1 MRLLLDTQAFLW
13 FILNDARLSSAA
25 RTLLVDPA
33 NELLFSPASYWEIAI
48 KVSIG
53 KYHVPGS
60 FKDFM
65 DRQIA
70 LNATVHLADYRGAC
84 GRGRLLAVPPPR
96 SLRPLAHRSVAGG
109 KRAAGL
115 LGFGRGCLWRDP
127 SLVTPFARAG

>member
-13 FILNDARLSSAA
+13 FVLNDARLSWNA

-53 KYHVPGS
+53 KYPVPGS

-65 DRQIA
+65 D
-70 LNATVHLADYRGAC
+70 
-84 GRGRLLAVPPPR
+84 
-96 SLRPLAHRSVAGG
+96 
-109 KRAAGL
+109 
-115 LGFGRGCLWRDP
+115 
-127 SLVTPFARAG
+127 

>member
-13 FILNDARLSSAA
+13 FVLNDARLSPTA

-53 KYHVPGS
+53 KYQVPGS

-65 DRQIA
+65 DRQIMVNR
-70 LNATVHLADYRGAC
+70 LSILPITVAHAAVVASLPFHHRDPFD
-84 GRGRLLAVPPPR
+84 RLLIAQALAENVP
-96 SLRPLAHRSVAGG
+96 
-109 KRAAGL
+109 
-115 LGFGRGCLWRDP
+115 
-127 SLVTPFARAG
+127 LVSSDAIVEAYGVVRQW